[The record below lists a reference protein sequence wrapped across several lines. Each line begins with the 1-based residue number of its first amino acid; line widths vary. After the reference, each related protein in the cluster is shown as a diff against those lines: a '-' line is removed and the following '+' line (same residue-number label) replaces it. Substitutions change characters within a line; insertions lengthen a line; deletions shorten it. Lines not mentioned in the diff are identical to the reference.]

1 MSVITNMNLY
11 SKSDKAFVYL
21 NMFLVGMFTI
31 STLYPFIYVASLS
44 FSMGDAVTSGQVVL
58 TPVDFTLAAYE
69 KVLVDPAFWT
79 SYMNTFIYTIGGT
92 ITSLCIIIPG
102 AYALSRPQLFGR
114 KYWNM
119 LIAFTMWFHAG
130 MIPFFLNIRDLGLL
144 DSYFGIIIAF
154 ACNAFNIIL
163 LRNFFEAVP
172 ASFEEAAR
180 MDGANDFQVLWKV
193 FIPLAKPAIATITL
207 FCIVARWNGFFWAMI
222 LLRDET
228 KVPLQ
233 VYLRQI
239 ITQLSD
245 DDTFASTLL
254 VADYSYETVSSAI
267 MVCSIIPVLLV
278 YPWIQKY
285 FNKGIMLGG
294 VKE

>member
-1 MSVITNMNLY
+1 MNGTMNMNLY
-11 SKSDKAFVYL
+11 SRSDKAFVYL
-21 NMFLVGMFTI
+21 NMFLVSLFTI
-31 STLYPFIYVASLS
+31 STLYPFIYVAALS
-44 FSMGDAVTSGQVVL
+44 FSSGDAVTSGQVVL
-58 TPVDFTLAAYE
+58 TPVETTLAAY
-69 KVLVDPAFWT
+69 KFVLSEPQFWT
-79 SYMNTFIYTIGGT
+79 SYKNTFIYTIGGT
-92 ITSLCIIIPG
+92 IASLLFIIPG
-102 AYALSRPQLFGR
+102 AYALSRPQLVGR
-114 KYWNM
+114 RFWNFM
-119 LIAFTMWFHAG
+119 IAFTMWFNAG

-144 DSYFGIIIAF
+144 DSYWGIILGF

-172 ASFEEAAR
+172 NSFQEAAR

-193 FIPLAKPAIATITL
+193 YIPLAKPAIATVTL
-207 FCIVARWNGFFWAMI
+207 FCIVARWNGFFWAMV
-222 LLRDET
+222 LLRDEE

-245 DDTFASTLL
+245 DAEFSSSLL
-254 VADYSYETVSSAI
+254 ESAYSFETVSSAI

-278 YPWIQKY
+278 YPFIQKY
-285 FNKGIMLGG
+285 FNKGIMMGG